1 MSLSEPAC
9 PSRRPHAGPSI
20 ASPSPG
26 DDIPSHAVHAVGE
39 ALDRIARR
47 EPSLRAFVHLAPA
60 RAMAHAARL
69 DRLAPAARGPL
80 HALPLAVKELF
91 EVQGLPWSAGSA
103 LYRDR
108 LGSVTAPMVAA
119 LEGAG
124 AVVLGMS
131 ASSEFAIA
139 ELPRTVHPLDPSRG
153 PGASSSGSAAAVGA
167 GLVPLALGTQT
178 LGSII
183 RPAAY
188 CGAVGFKP
196 SHARY
201 SMLGVV
207 PLSESLDDPGL
218 LADSAARLCA
228 VDEVLAPQAQA
239 APGALAGLCLVPP
252 WFDDVVAPVVR
263 AALGEAAL
271 RLRGLAPAWRE
282 TSVPPWVATGEA
294 QLVHTLLVGD
304 LARLHGEALRGA
316 APGMVSAR
324 LLRLL
329 GEGEA
334 LAATRIAAAR
344 QAQQGVA
351 EALHEWL
358 RPGEVA
364 VTVASVDVAPQRGQG
379 SGSRAPQRLWSLAG
393 MPALCLPM
401 AVPAGSLPIGI
412 QFVARQGEDRLL
424 LEFAARAQ
432 ALLAAP
438 RLRGLP

>member
-9 PSRRPHAGPSI
+9 LNRDPHVAPSATAPCDDTAG
-20 ASPSPG
+20 A
-26 DDIPSHAVHAVGE
+26 AVRAVGA
-39 ALDRIARR
+39 ALERIARR
-47 EPSLRAFVHLAPA
+47 DRSLRAFVHVAPA
-60 RAMAHAARL
+60 RALAHAAQL
-69 DRLAPAARGPL
+69 DRLAPVARGPL
-80 HALPLAVKELF
+80 HALPMAVKEVF

-103 LYRDR
+103 LYRER
-108 LGSVTAPMVAA
+108 LGSATAPMVAA
-119 LEGAG
+119 LERAG
-124 AVVLGMS
+124 AVVLGMT

-139 ELPRTVHPLDPSRG
+139 QLPATTHPLDPLRG

-201 SMLGVV
+201 PMLGVV

-218 LADSAARLCA
+218 IADSAARVCA
-228 VDEVLAPQAQA
+228 VDEVLAPAAQA
-239 APGALAGLCLVPP
+239 SAGALTGVCLVAP
-252 WFDDVVAPVVR
+252 WFPEAVAPAVR
-263 AALGEAAL
+263 AALVEAAA

-282 TSVPPWVATGEA
+282 TSVPPWVADREQ
-294 QLVHTLLVGD
+294 QLVDTLLVRG
-304 LARLHGEALRGA
+304 LARLHGEALRA
-316 APGMVSAR
+316 APPGMVSAR

-334 LAATRIAAAR
+334 LPASRMAAAQR
-344 QAQQGVA
+344 GQQAVA
-351 EALHEWL
+351 DALHEWL

-364 VTVASVDVAPQRGQG
+364 VTVATVDVAPLLAHG

-401 AVPAGSLPIGI
+401 AVPAGTLPIGI
-412 QFVARQGEDRLL
+412 QLVARRGEDRLL

-432 ALLAAP
+432 VLLAAAVP
-438 RLRGLP
+438 RDLP